1 MKWFVIHAYIPEN
14 HFLIDFMSVIF
25 FSEAKADKHHQS
37 LLLAGAVTKVMEISP
52 YSVDLALLL

>member
-14 HFLIDFMSVIF
+14 HFLIDVMSVIF